1 MSTIFLTSAVFLL
14 ALFKAN
20 AAFAIPPAKDF
31 NLREACRQAVA
42 GEFMSAYDAHKT
54 SAGYLKELEEMLQRV
69 NTAVKVEKLVMQE
82 LSKKVE
88 NVAYD
93 VELAD
98 RVIQQKEKVK
108 SLEETALLYAD
119 QMTNAREKLVVMT
132 NRADYLKK
140 SIQPVFDIVWSGDSR
155 NYPVG
160 VKYKVDCPKYR
171 SMCPLPLKYHDQ
183 LKKIMLKDDS
193 ELACTRYVS
202 FSKKGAR

>member
-1 MSTIFLTSAVFLL
+1 MNQTLVKTSVLFI

-20 AAFAIPPAKDF
+20 AGFAIPPAKDF

-54 SAGYLKELEEMLQRV
+54 SSGYLKELEEMMQRV
-69 NTAVKVEKLVMQE
+69 ITAVKVEKLVMQE

-88 NVAYD
+88 AVAYD

-98 RVIQQKEKVK
+98 KVIQQREKVK
-108 SLEETALLYAD
+108 SLEETADLYKD
-119 QMTNAREKLVVMT
+119 QMTTAREKLVVMA
-132 NRADYLKK
+132 NRAENLKK
-140 SIQPVFDIVWSGDSR
+140 TIHPVFDIVWSGDTR
-155 NYPVG
+155 NYPVAL
-160 VKYKVDCPKYR
+160 KYKNECPKYR
-171 SMCPLPLKYHDQ
+171 SMCALPLKFHEP

-193 ELACTRYVS
+193 ELACSRYVS